1 MTSQNFLLFNI
12 IKRKKW
18 HYFAAALCLAIASLF
33 LFLVPTIGKL
43 VIDRVI
49 SADRVVRDDLSQWLI
64 QIAGGADYL
73 SENLWIAGLAIVLV
87 TLISGLFMFFKD
99 KLAVNACESTVEQLR
114 NRLYFHLHLLPH
126 DFYAKA
132 DSGDILQ
139 RCTSDIDTLKE
150 FLTMQV
156 MNIGRAIILLLVVLP
171 LMLLQ
176 SAWMTLLSLML
187 LPVVFLFAIHF
198 FGRVKQQFL
207 KVDEAEGELTTIVQE
222 NLTGIRV
229 VRAFARQQFEIDK
242 FEAKNR
248 KYYDLNIELM
258 RLLSR
263 FWSTSDLLC
272 FLQTGAVLIVGAWL
286 VSIDMITL
294 GTFFAFLTYTSM
306 IIWPIRELGKELS
319 EAGKAVIA
327 ISRIQEVLDESE
339 EVETVDPLPM
349 PERLRGNICFKNV
362 SFAFDPDFPVLNDIS
377 FEIFHGQTV
386 AIVGPTGAGKSMLVQ
401 VLLRIHDYQQ
411 GSIQIDGIELNRLD
425 RRQLR
430 HQVGVLLQEPF
441 LFSRSLKENIRLS
454 DRAASDGRVYDSAMR
469 ASVHHTIEDFEHGY
483 ETVVGERGVS
493 LSGGQR
499 QRVTLSRTLLKESP
513 ILILDDTLSAVDSVT
528 ERRILKSLMV
538 NRHQQTRLIIT
549 HRISVCQQ
557 ADVILVLQN
566 GRLTQQGTHDSL
578 LSESGFYRQLW
589 DIQSGQKHDFDQ
601 DTKAYTKEGQDYAP
615 AK

>member
-18 HYFAAALCLAIASLF
+18 HYVAAALSLAIASLF

-49 SADRVVRDDLSQWLI
+49 SSDRVVREDFPQWLI
-64 QIAGGADYL
+64 QMAGGADYL

-87 TLISGLFMFFKD
+87 TLISGLFMFLKD

-114 NRLYFHLHLLPH
+114 NRLYFHLHLLPN
-126 DFYAKA
+126 DFYARA

-156 MNIGRAIILLLVVLP
+156 MNIGRAIILLLVVIP

-187 LPVVFLFAIHF
+187 LPVVFLFAVHF

-242 FEAKNR
+242 FEEKNR
-248 KYYDLNIELM
+248 KYFNLNIELM

-272 FLQTGAVLIVGAWL
+272 FLQTGTVLIVGAWL

-306 IIWPIRELGKELS
+306 VIWPIRELGKELS

-327 ISRIQEVLDESE
+327 ISRIQEILDESE
-339 EVETVDPLPM
+339 EADTVDPVPM
-349 PERLRGNICFKNV
+349 PERLSGNIRFDKV
-362 SFAFDPDFPVLNDIS
+362 SFAFDPDFPVLRDIS
-377 FEIFHGQTV
+377 FDIHHGQTV

-401 VLLRIHDYQQ
+401 LLLRIHDYQQ

-469 ASVHHTIEDFEHGY
+469 ASVHHTIENFEHGY
-483 ETVVGERGVS
+483 ETVIGERGVS

-513 ILILDDTLSAVDSVT
+513 ILILDDTLSAVDSLT

-557 ADVILVLQN
+557 ADIILVLQN
-566 GRLTQQGTHDSL
+566 GRLAQQGTHESL

-601 DTKAYTKEGQDYAP
+601 DTKIFTKEGQDYVP